1 MPKKTRAE
9 RIAALKAELHALAM
23 KNRGIG
29 HYDSD
34 RESHRHETHRLTAHH
49 DKLTADQ
56 KKMNELEAKIR
67 KLEGSS
73 GGTRRT
79 RGLRRTRGTR
89 RRHH

>member
-9 RIAALKAELHALAM
+9 RIAALKAELHVLAM
-23 KNRGIG
+23 KYRGFG
-29 HYDSD
+29 HYDSG
-34 RESHRHETHRLTAHH
+34 RESHRHEADRLTTHH
-49 DKLTADQ
+49 DKLTPDQ
-56 KKMNELEAKIR
+56 KKMNELERKIR

>member
-1 MPKKTRAE
+1 MPKTHAE
-9 RIAALKAELHALAM
+9 KLADLKAKLRALAL

-29 HYDSD
+29 HLDSD
-34 RESHRHETHRLTAHH
+34 RESHRHEADRLTAHH
-49 DKLTADQ
+49 DKLTPDQ
-56 KKMNELEAKIR
+56 KKMNELERKIR